1 MWLPPAT
8 AMASSFLG
16 MRNRSG
22 HCRHGT
28 PCCNGLIC
36 SAPSSLNRKYSGT
49 LNREHLFGRSED
61 DGSCRGV
68 GQMSDRRTVA
78 FICTFLLHLGALSQ
92 SRRPVCQPIAFFAR
106 LCIYVLLSCYV
117 YIILFVF
124 RVVMKSYYYSFVAA
138 HICAL

>member
-1 MWLPPAT
+1 
-8 AMASSFLG
+8 

-68 GQMSDRRTVA
+68 GQMSDRRTSGRCHTNDA
-78 FICTFLLHLGALSQ
+78 SNKAQELGH
-92 SRRPVCQPIAFFAR
+92 
-106 LCIYVLLSCYV
+106 
-117 YIILFVF
+117 
-124 RVVMKSYYYSFVAA
+124 AA
-138 HICAL
+138 KEKMHDAGRAVKNAAEKVGDKAEELKDKAKQKWNE